1 LIFATCLTEVLLWA
15 QIEKCNEVYIQR
27 SDITCVNMWLPFPYQ
42 GPLGQ
47 PLIEVWQRSAWK
59 RKVWRFLRSCDTFV
73 LSHIYIYTY
82 IYIHIS
88 THVYIYLYI
97 YIHMCIYICIYI
109 YTYIHMYTYTYIY
122 IYTCVYIYVY
132 MCRYMF
138 ATAIQNMDTFRSDGK
153 TLLHFSSCQTN
164 ISNMFFIQWHVLITE
179 HWLFVLN
186 IFETRNK
193 KRLIF
198 CVHFFVY
205 KN

>member
-1 LIFATCLTEVLLWA
+1 
-15 QIEKCNEVYIQR
+15 
-27 SDITCVNMWLPFPYQ
+27 MWLPFPYQ

-73 LSHIYIYTY
+73 LSHIYIYIYIYTY
-82 IYIHIS
+82 IYTCIHILIYIYTCVYIYICIYIYIYIY

-97 YIHMCIYICIYI
+97 YTHVYI
-109 YTYIHMYTYTYIY
+109 
-122 IYTCVYIYVY
+122 YIYVY

-164 ISNMFFIQWHVLITE
+164 ISNMFFIQ
-179 HWLFVLN
+179 
-186 IFETRNK
+186 
-193 KRLIF
+193 
-198 CVHFFVY
+198 
-205 KN
+205 